1 MLGRE
6 AGFLAQQRDGQCVGG
21 DHHQHGNV
29 EGHQRSEDKE
39 RAIVDD
45 THIRMGHY
53 VLLVHQTYMW
63 KERDRVRRCG
73 LCLLAWMN
81 CLLTQHRD

>member
-6 AGFLAQQRDGQCVGG
+6 AGLLAQQRNGQCVGG

-63 KERDRVRRCG
+63 KERESEKVWLMPAG
-73 LCLLAWMN
+73 LDALSAYPAP
-81 CLLTQHRD
+81 

>member
-6 AGFLAQQRDGQCVGG
+6 AGLLAQQRDGQCVGG

-53 VLLVHQTYMW
+53 ILLVHQTCMW
-63 KERDRVRRCG
+63 KEREGESEKVWLMPAG
-73 LCLLAWMN
+73 LDALSAYPAP
-81 CLLTQHRD
+81 